1 VVDAAAASLVVSW
14 RMIAICRRSEIGI
27 AACTR
32 LGGGGGTPVVCRC
45 DRLLSAAAVPVRR
58 LSAAH
63 ACGTSPSANAA
74 TAVKSS
80 NLHTG

>member
-1 VVDAAAASLVVSW
+1 VDAAAASLVISW

-32 LGGGGGTPVVCRC
+32 LGGGATSVVCRC

-58 LSAAH
+58 VSAAH